1 MLHHL
6 IAFWTHL
13 LATGIAVAQEGRDSY
28 QGGKEQ
34 LRKPKSG
41 SWSLRKAAGSTKKV

>member
-6 IAFWTHL
+6 TAFWTHL
-13 LATGIAVAQEGRDSY
+13 LATGIAVAQKGRGSY

-41 SWSLRKAAGSTKKV
+41 SRSLRKAAGNTGKV